1 MLIGLLLLLL
11 PVVVY
16 IGTFSFSRRLKSKLC
31 ALYRV
36 GAGIIAIAGSSFS
49 VYLAAYSGDQG
60 GIAAYFF
67 QLAVIGFY
75 TLFSVT
81 LLVINYFK
89 KPTNRGD

>member
-16 IGTFSFSRRLKSKLC
+16 IGTFSSSCRLKPKLC
-31 ALYRV
+31 TLYRV

-49 VYLAAYSGDQG
+49 VYLAAYSGDRG

-75 TLFSVT
+75 ALFS
-81 LLVINYFK
+81 LALIIINYL
-89 KPTNRGD
+89 RRSS

>member
-1 MLIGLLLLLL
+1 MFIGLLLLLL

-16 IGTFSFSRRLKSKLC
+16 IATFSLSCRLKQKLC
-31 ALYRV
+31 ILYRV
-36 GAGIIAIAGSSFS
+36 GAGIIAMAGTSFS

-75 TLFSVT
+75 ALFSVT
-81 LLVINYFK
+81 LLVINYLL
-89 KPTNRGD
+89 KPGHRDD

>member
-1 MLIGLLLLLL
+1 MLVGLLLLLL

-16 IGTFSFSRRLKSKLC
+16 IGTFSISCRLKPKLC
-31 ALYRV
+31 ILYRV
-36 GAGIIAIAGSSFS
+36 GTGIIAISGSSFS

-75 TLFSVT
+75 AFFSVT
-81 LLVINYFK
+81 LLVVNYLL
-89 KPTNRGD
+89 KPHHRDD

>member
-1 MLIGLLLLLL
+1 MLVGLLLLLL

-16 IGTFSFSRRLKSKLC
+16 IGTFSFSCRLKPKLC
-31 ALYRV
+31 ILYRV

-49 VYLAAYSGDQG
+49 IYLAAYSGDQG

-81 LLVINYFK
+81 LLVINYLL
-89 KPTNRGD
+89 KPGHRGD